1 MDIQGSNYKSL
12 VRRLHGYF
20 MKLYQMLKSCSL
32 DIHASK
38 LNVITE
44 DEGWI

>member
-1 MDIQGSNYKSL
+1 MDTHGSNYESL
-12 VRRLHGYF
+12 MLRLHGYF

-38 LNVITE
+38 FIVILE
-44 DEGWI
+44 A